1 MPLNTSISTG
11 SPICYGPRNSLC
23 DGFQFQAGPT
33 NSDEAQYPTVFTGPI
48 VAPQLSD
55 AVALPTHHGRPGT
68 FIACQLT
75 MVGVT
80 AFDGDLLG
88 SIDGVTYAVILQQ
101 FNTPVSQAKVG
112 IDAQGCKFLKFRVN
126 SMDAGTCTPLI
137 SE

>member
-1 MPLNTSISTG
+1 M
-11 SPICYGPRNSLC
+11 
-23 DGFQFQAGPT
+23 A
-33 NSDEAQYPTVFTGPI
+33 
-48 VAPQLSD
+48 
-55 AVALPTHHGRPGT
+55 
-68 FIACQLT
+68 
-75 MVGVT
+75 GVT